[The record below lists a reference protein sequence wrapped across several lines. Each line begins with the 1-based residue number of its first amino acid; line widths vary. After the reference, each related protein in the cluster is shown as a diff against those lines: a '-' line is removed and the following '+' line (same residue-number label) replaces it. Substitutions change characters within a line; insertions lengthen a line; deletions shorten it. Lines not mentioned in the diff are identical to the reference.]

1 MISELKITFTDK
13 LVMKLSLF
21 NKMYLPAYI
30 ATIST
35 ITFLSFYASVT
46 ELLENNNIV
55 IPSHL
60 EFNNVAMFAVMF
72 LFACYFF
79 AYAVKANILPLLK
92 HIENVMN
99 NIDQGN
105 IHSRI
110 GLSGQD
116 EFGRIGAAIDKTLNS
131 LFDMVTTV
139 TNSVNELSCNTR
151 NISSTVATNESLI
164 QKQHSEV
171 QECNSAM
178 ESMSYAISQVSDNA
192 ENVKDIADLAQNS
205 VSEMNEN
212 ISDLVDNFDSLTKDI
227 QQSSEAGNN
236 LKTTSDKVKQVLDVI
251 TGISEQTNLL
261 ALNAAIEA
269 ARAGESGRGFAVV
282 ADEVRQL
289 SKRTQQATIE
299 INQMIENL
307 DKTSNELI
315 KSVESNISSTGE
327 MLKDAENIKLSMNNI
342 SGYFQDLSV
351 KTNDISTATMS
362 QISVS
367 QQLTTSLGI
376 FSESSEQSLTSLT
389 VLNKDKES
397 LIAVSVQL
405 DDCLANYKH

>member
-1 MISELKITFTDK
+1 MSSELKITFTDK

-30 ATIST
+30 ASVST
-35 ITFLSFYASVT
+35 ITLLFFYASVT
-46 ELLENNNIV
+46 ELLAQNNIA

-60 EFNNVAMFAVMF
+60 EFSNVAMFAII
-72 LFACYFF
+72 LLICCYFF
-79 AYAVKANILPLLK
+79 AYAVKANILPLLN
-92 HIENVMN
+92 HIEKVMT
-99 NIDQGN
+99 NIDQGS
-105 IHSRI
+105 IYSRI
-110 GLSGQD
+110 GLSGKD
-116 EFGRIGAAIDKTLNS
+116 EFGRIGSAIDKTLDN
-131 LFDMVTTV
+131 LFNMVTTV
-139 TNSVNELSCNTR
+139 SNTVNELTTNTQ
-151 NISSTVATNESLI
+151 NISSTVSTNENII

-178 ESMSYAISQVSDNA
+178 QSMSNAISQVTGNA
-192 ENVKDIADLAQNS
+192 EDVKGIADLAQNS

-212 ISDLVDNFDSLTKDI
+212 ISDLVTSFGSLSKDI
-227 QQSSEAGNN
+227 KQSSEAGTN
-236 LKTTSDKVKQVLDVI
+236 LKITSDKVKQVLDVI

-307 DKTSNELI
+307 DQTSNELI
-315 KSVESNISSTGE
+315 KSVESNISNTEE
-327 MLKDAENIKLSMNNI
+327 MQKDAESVKYNMNNI
-342 SGYFQDLSV
+342 SGFFQDLSV
-351 KTNDISTATMS
+351 KTNEISTAAFS
-362 QISVS
+362 QSSVS
-367 QQLTTSLGI
+367 EQLTTSLGI
-376 FSESSEQSLTSLT
+376 FSESSAQSLTSLT

-405 DDCLANYKH
+405 DQCLANYKD